1 MEFCGIMYKR
11 LYCVDTSVVYG
22 EFIMQS
28 ASFWTFNDDYDA
40 YGTGF
45 ATFGKEHLIT
55 LGCIAVVCAIAC
67 VFYRRSS
74 APVRKVFLRIWTIVP
89 LVIECVT
96 HVTLIFTVH
105 PYPVHELPFQI
116 CNLFMVVGAFHAFKP
131 TKLTGELLYSLGL
144 ISPLLSLL
152 TPDWTRFPFFSYW
165 VFQDFAYHCFL
176 FGTPLMLLFG
186 KDLRPNFK
194 NLGKVT
200 IFILSFFAVDAILNS
215 ILGTNFV
222 FLSYP
227 AQGTFLETLD
237 NWFKFL
243 GKRGYLLGMLLVDLT
258 VWTLEYLPWILV
270 DAWKKKK
277 AAHVR

>member
-1 MEFCGIMYKR
+1 
-11 LYCVDTSVVYG
+11 
-22 EFIMQS
+22 MQT

-40 YGTGF
+40 FGTGF
-45 ATFGKEHLIT
+45 TTFGKEHLIT
-55 LGCIAVVCAIAC
+55 LGCIAAVCAIAC
-67 VFYRRSS
+67 IFYRRSS
-74 APVRKVFLRIWTIVP
+74 TPVRKVFLRIWTIVP

-144 ISPLLSLL
+144 VSPLLSLL

-176 FGTPLMLLFG
+176 VATPLMLLFG

-200 IFILSFFAVDAILNS
+200 IFIFGFFAIDAILNS

-227 AQGTFLETLD
+227 AKGTFLEVLD
-237 NWFKFL
+237 SWFRFL

-258 VWTLEYLPWILV
+258 VWTALYLPWILI
-270 DAWKKKK
+270 DLWKKKK
-277 AAHVR
+277 VTQ